1 MNQREEML
9 VLVERLYDYTVTF
22 VRECFE
28 RCRAGTNM
36 DQLNS
41 SMNKNEDGE
50 GFVWK
55 WRLTRE
61 YKKESKAF
69 EYFKDFVFGIEV
81 ISECL
86 LSGVLLDQQF
96 LECLSNLCTAYK
108 FIIVQ
113 QLIPASASFLSI
125 VTSYLLYQSSL
136 YFDYLQPFG
145 QKYSVSD
152 YSKSIFDSLTQGM
165 YFSLIGDQ
173 TKEEL
178 EQLKID
184 LIEHYEKEYSLTRER
199 SRSFLSRLFDK
210 IREVL
215 LSSY

>member
-1 MNQREEML
+1 ML
-9 VLVERLYDYTVTF
+9 VLVENLYDYTVTF

-28 RCRAGTNM
+28 RSSAGTNM
-36 DQLNS
+36 DQLHR
-41 SMNKNEDGE
+41 NKSEEE
-50 GFVWK
+50 GFTWK
-55 WRLTRE
+55 WRLARE
-61 YKKESKAF
+61 YKKEFQSFQYVKN
-69 EYFKDFVFGIEV
+69 FVFGIEV

-86 LSGVLLDQQF
+86 LNGDFLDQQF
-96 LECLSNLCTAYK
+96 LDCLSNLCTAYK

-113 QLIPASASFLSI
+113 QLIPASSSFLSI
-125 VTSYLLYQSSL
+125 VTSYLLYQASL
-136 YFDYLQPFG
+136 YFDYFQSFS
-145 QKYSVSD
+145 QNYSVSE
-152 YSKSIFDSLTQGM
+152 YSKSLFHCLTQGM

-184 LIEHYEKEYSLTRER
+184 LLEHYEKENSLTCER
-199 SRSFLSRLFDK
+199 SRSFLSHLFDK